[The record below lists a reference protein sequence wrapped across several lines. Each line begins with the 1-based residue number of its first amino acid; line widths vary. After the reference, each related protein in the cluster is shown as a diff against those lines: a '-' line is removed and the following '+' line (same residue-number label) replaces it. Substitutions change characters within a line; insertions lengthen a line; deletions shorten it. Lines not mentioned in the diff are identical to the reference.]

1 VRRGA
6 AKAGSST
13 LGTILRPRPA
23 AAARAASTQRGRMY
37 LKSGERELVAAAA
50 LRTAHWPAP
59 WAPYAW
65 RPATREEGRDPRDVP
80 VTRGKLPGSH
90 LYQSGTEFFT

>member
-1 VRRGA
+1 MRRGA

-65 RPATREEGRDPRDVP
+65 RPAQKRAVTP

-90 LYQSGTEFFT
+90 LYQSPGKFTREVYP